1 MTYTVIQAERAK
13 RGEGQQ
19 MVAVLIAEN
28 DPMTRALV
36 EMFVRQS
43 GTYRVAASICC
54 EQLFPQV
61 MLESGAELV
70 LLGTS
75 NFVNME
81 WLKERFPAVKL
92 IAMTSQP
99 EYGCMAGARAC
110 GADSFWYQQP
120 NENELIQLMNRTME
134 GESIYPPQ
142 MIAHLGDALS
152 SDFTDR
158 EIQVLREVVAGRTDA
173 EIAERLGISLR
184 TVKGHIQ
191 NLREKTGYRNRT
203 ELAVNAR
210 SSGLIVR

>member
-1 MTYTVIQAERAK
+1 
-13 RGEGQQ
+13 

-28 DPMTRALV
+28 DLMVRALV

-43 GTYRVAASICC
+43 GTYHVVASICC
-54 EQLFPQV
+54 DQLSPQV
-61 MLESGAELV
+61 MLESGAQLV

-75 NFVNME
+75 DFVNME
-81 WLKERFPAVKL
+81 WLKEQFPAMKL
-92 IAMTSQP
+92 IAMTSKP
-99 EYGCMAGARAC
+99 EYGYMTSARAC

-120 NENELIQLMNRTME
+120 DEDELIQLMNRTMA

-173 EIAERLGISLR
+173 EIGAKLGISLR

-203 ELAVNAR
+203 QLAVHAR
-210 SSGLIVR
+210 SSGLIIQ

>member
-1 MTYTVIQAERAK
+1 
-13 RGEGQQ
+13 

-28 DPMTRALV
+28 DLMVRALV

-43 GTYRVAASICC
+43 ATYHVVASICC
-54 EQLFPQV
+54 EQLSPHA
-61 MLESGAELV
+61 MLESGAQLV

-75 NFVNME
+75 DFVKME
-81 WLKERFPAVKL
+81 WLKDQFPAVKL
-92 IAMTSQP
+92 IAMTSKP
-99 EYGCMAGARAC
+99 EYGYMASARAC

-120 NENELIQLMNRTME
+120 DEDELIQLMNRTMA

-173 EIAERLGISLR
+173 EIAEQLGISLR

-203 ELAVNAR
+203 ELAVHAR
-210 SSGLIVR
+210 SSGLIIQ

>member
-1 MTYTVIQAERAK
+1 
-13 RGEGQQ
+13 

-28 DPMTRALV
+28 DPMVRALV

-43 GTYRVAASICC
+43 GTYHVVASICC
-54 EQLFPQV
+54 DQLSPQV
-61 MLESGAELV
+61 MLESGAQLV

-75 NFVNME
+75 DFVNME
-81 WLKERFPAVKL
+81 WLKEQFPAMKL
-92 IAMTSQP
+92 IAMTSKP
-99 EYGCMAGARAC
+99 EYGYMTSARAC

-120 NENELIQLMNRTME
+120 DEDELIQLMNRTMA

-173 EIAERLGISLR
+173 EIGAKLGISLR

-203 ELAVNAR
+203 QLAVHAR
-210 SSGLIVR
+210 SSGLIIQ

>member
-1 MTYTVIQAERAK
+1 
-13 RGEGQQ
+13 

-28 DPMTRALV
+28 DLMVRALV

-43 GTYRVAASICC
+43 GTYHVVAAICC
-54 EQLFPQV
+54 EQLSPQV
-61 MLESGAELV
+61 MLESGAQLV
-70 LLGTS
+70 LFGTGGHG
-75 NFVNME
+75 NME
-81 WLKERFPAVKL
+81 WLKVQFPAVKL
-92 IAMTSQP
+92 IAMTSKP
-99 EYGCMAGARAC
+99 EYGYMASARAC

-120 NENELIQLMNRTME
+120 DEDELIQLMNRTME

-158 EIQVLREVVAGRTDA
+158 EIEVLRQVVAGATDA
-173 EIAERLGISLR
+173 EIGARLGISLR

-203 ELAVNAR
+203 ELAVHAR
-210 SSGLIVR
+210 SCGLIIQ

>member
-1 MTYTVIQAERAK
+1 MA
-13 RGEGQQ
+13 
-19 MVAVLIAEN
+19 AVLIAEN
-28 DPMTRALV
+28 DPMARALV

-43 GTYRVAASICC
+43 GTYHVVASICC
-54 EQLFPQV
+54 DQLSPQT
-61 MLESGAELV
+61 MLESGAQLV
-70 LLGTS
+70 LLGPS
-75 NFVNME
+75 GFANME

-92 IAMTSQP
+92 IAMTSKP
-99 EYGCMAGARAC
+99 EYGYMSSARAC

-120 NENELIQLMNRTME
+120 DEAELIQLMNRTMA

-152 SDFTDR
+152 SDFTER
-158 EIQVLREVVAGRTDA
+158 EIEVLREVVSGSTDA

-203 ELAVNAR
+203 ELAVHAR
-210 SSGLIVR
+210 ASGLIVQ